1 MSDRIELRRAKKL
14 KGVIIP
20 PPDKS
25 ISHRAIILSSISKGR
40 STVKNVLRAEDT
52 MSTLNAFRKLGVEI
66 EESRVKGSRV
76 QGGRNEIIV
85 HGKGIHGL
93 KEPEDIIDCGNSGTT
108 IRLLSGILSGNPF
121 LSILTGDSSL
131 RARPMGR
138 VIKPLREMGAEITAR
153 AEDTYPPVVIRGKQL
168 NPIKYN
174 MLVASAQ
181 VKSAMLLAGLY
192 ADGETEII
200 ELLKS
205 RDHTERMLPSYGA
218 EIKVDGL
225 NIKIKGNAELKAR
238 DIDVPGDFS
247 SAAFFIVAALLINN
261 SDIKIKGVGINPTR
275 TGLLDILKAM
285 GADIEL
291 VNLRDVSGEPVADIH
306 CKGAAGLRAIN
317 IAKGQIPA
325 LIDEFPVLCIAAAQ
339 ADGITTISGAEEL
352 RVKESDRIKAMAEG
366 LKKMGAVVEEF
377 KDGLSIEGNAR
388 LKGAVI
394 ESYGDHRIAMAFS
407 IAALV
412 ASGTTK
418 INGISAVNISFPG
431 FYKMLKGLTK

>member
-1 MSDRIELRRAKKL
+1 MSDRIELKRAKKL
-14 KGVIIP
+14 KGEIIP

-66 EESRVKGSRV
+66 EESRVR
-76 QGGRNEIIV
+76 GGKNEIII

-131 RARPMGR
+131 RSRPMGR

-153 AEDTYPPVVIRGKQL
+153 AGDTYPPIVIRGKQL

-174 MLVASAQ
+174 MPIASAQ
-181 VKSAMLLAGLY
+181 VKSAILLAGLY

-200 ELLKS
+200 EPLKS

-225 NIKIKGNAELKAR
+225 TIRVQGFKGSRVQGLSPI
-238 DIDVPGDFS
+238 DIIVPGDFS
-247 SAAFFIVAALLINN
+247 SAAFFIVAALLVPDSEIL
-261 SDIKIKGVGINPTR
+261 IKNVGINPTR

-285 GADIEL
+285 GAEIGL
-291 VNLRDVSGEPVADIH
+291 ANSRDVSGEPVADIH
-306 CKGAAGLRAIN
+306 CKSAAGLKAIK
-317 IAKGQIPA
+317 ITKEQIPA
-325 LIDEFPVLCIAAAQ
+325 LIDEFPILCIAAAQ
-339 ADGITTISGAEEL
+339 ADGITTIRGAEEL
-352 RVKESDRIKAMAEG
+352 RVKESDRIKAMASG
-366 LKKMGAVVEEF
+366 LRKMGVEVQEF
-377 KDGLSIEGNAR
+377 KDGLSIKGNAR

-412 ASGTTK
+412 AGGTTT
-418 INGISAVNISFPG
+418 INGVSAVNISFPG
-431 FYKMLKGLTK
+431 FYKMLRRISG